1 MVTILKGENS
11 KLKSKVIHDEKELL
25 QKNKE
30 IRKLLTQLNIP
41 LRGAKEPKRTNPL
54 IQGMKKRIAA
64 VQRENK
70 ALKESVESLKKSL
83 KMTNA
88 QELTAEVKM
97 FSEECVRLRGMIEGQ
112 EKQEDREDAEQ
123 ASRMAKQQAETAA
136 KLRAENGELSKKLKK
151 VLEETEQWKNK
162 AASLE
167 SSNKEMNK
175 KAKTLKDQLESLKSS
190 DKSKEQAEELERTK
204 AQLVSQKKE
213 YEKKISDL
221 EQRLAGSVKSSQA
234 KPEDSKKLHSP
245 KKTEKTISK
254 EAIKD
259 VAVELRLNLV
269 LSNVQHSELRAVL
282 NECGRDRISIKD
294 LAAAFKAS
302 PSALKADKA
311 HRLARY
317 LIEPRTTKE
326 ILYDETLDKKV
337 SEVLEGLSSVI
348 GNYTLS
354 HYNNPEAIQESLL
367 EKVNEKLQSFA
378 ETLQES
384 ADDNG
389 HITLS
394 TLQTICNDM
403 QLELSQ
409 EEFDYILLTMYRQTK
424 DLDQLPYELFV
435 EHLSELLNKL
445 LEHDEESAH
454 DSAKEL
460 PAEEA
465 SPELDEEQV
474 LALVQTCFTEIAE
487 QVVSRGV
494 PVSSVFGEGVYRR
507 VVDGEEVELVS
518 AEEFAK
524 SLRKL
529 GVREFKPVENAYLN
543 KMLAASEEEPGYK
556 VKDIVQILNDY
567 GVSGDNEHEEEQMAD
582 NLDSNDNAE
591 SQEKNPSPQHKD
603 NEEEEVNIEDLDKV
617 SMVLL
622 LALSEYLNNT
632 NGSLE
637 KVFEN
642 VAYKQ
647 PVQIDEEELEIDI
660 INSKDFFET
669 INGIG
674 IETEEEQHENLKA
687 FLCLDPS
694 YADKFSL
701 DKLKMAIEEFKT
713 NEELRECAKQY
724 YQELVDAD
732 QVQED
737 NEE

>member
-1 MVTILKGENS
+1 
-11 KLKSKVIHDEKELL
+11 
-25 QKNKE
+25 
-30 IRKLLTQLNIP
+30 
-41 LRGAKEPKRTNPL
+41 
-54 IQGMKKRIAA
+54 MKKRMAA
-64 VQRENK
+64 VQKENK

-97 FSEECVRLRGMIEGQ
+97 FSEECVRLRGMIENQ
-112 EKQEDREDAEQ
+112 EKQEDREGAEEVG
-123 ASRMAKQQAETAA
+123 RVTKEQAETVT
-136 KLRAENGELSKKLKK
+136 KLRAENGELNRRLKK
-151 VLEETEQWKNK
+151 VLEEVEQWKNK
-162 AASLE
+162 TESLE
-167 SSNKEMNK
+167 NSNK
-175 KAKTLKDQLESLKSS
+175 KAKSLKDQLESLKNF

-204 AQLVSQKKE
+204 AQLVSQRKE
-213 YEKKISDL
+213 YEKRISDL
-221 EQRLAGSVKSSQA
+221 EQRLAGSTKLPQA
-234 KPEDSKKLHSP
+234 KPEES
-245 KKTEKTISK
+245 KKTEKIIGK

-259 VAVELRLNLV
+259 TAIELRLNLI
-269 LSNVQHSELRAVL
+269 LSNVQQSELRTVL
-282 NECGRDRISIKD
+282 NEYAKDKISIKD
-294 LAAAFKAS
+294 LTAVFKSS
-302 PSALKADKA
+302 PSSLKADKA
-311 HRLARY
+311 HKLARY
-317 LIEPRTTKE
+317 LVEPRTTKE
-326 ILYDETLDKKV
+326 IVYDEMLDKKV
-337 SEVLEGLSSVI
+337 TEVLEGLSSVI

-354 HYNNPEAIQESLL
+354 HNNNPEAIQESLL

-389 HITLS
+389 YITLS
-394 TLQTICNDM
+394 TFQTICNDM
-403 QLELSQ
+403 QLQLLQ
-409 EEFDYILLTMYRQTK
+409 EEFDYILLTMYKQTR
-424 DLDQLPYELFV
+424 DLSKLPYELFV

-445 LEHDEESAH
+445 LEHDEESVH
-454 DSAKEL
+454 ESAREL

-474 LALVQTCFTEIAE
+474 LALVQRCFTDIAE
-487 QVVSRGV
+487 QIVSRGV
-494 PVSSVFGEGVYRR
+494 SASSVFGEGVYRK
-507 VVDGEEVELVS
+507 VIEGEEVELIS
-518 AEEFAK
+518 PEGFAK
-524 SLRKL
+524 SMRKL
-529 GVREFKPVENAYLN
+529 GVKEFKPLENAYLN

-567 GVSGDNEHEEEQMAD
+567 GVSGENEHEEEQTGD
-582 NLDSNDNAE
+582 NLDSNDNPE
-591 SQEKNPSPQHKD
+591 SQQKNSPQHKD

-632 NGSLE
+632 NSSLE

-642 VAYKQ
+642 VVYKQ

-694 YADKFSL
+694 YSDKFSL

-713 NEELRECAKQY
+713 NEDLRECAKQY